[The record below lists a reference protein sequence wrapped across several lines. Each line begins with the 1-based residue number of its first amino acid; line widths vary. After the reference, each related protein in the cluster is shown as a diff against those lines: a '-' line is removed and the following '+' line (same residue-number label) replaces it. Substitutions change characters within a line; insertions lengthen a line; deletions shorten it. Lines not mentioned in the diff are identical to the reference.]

1 MHSDSRRGTNQE
13 FALQVCGN
21 TQFSAVAIQ
30 RWPHMA
36 ASLSNVLRYWRTSLA
51 DGALGEGTF
60 RAVDGKRFMVL
71 PNEALKTGSVPKP
84 LVQALFRG
92 KDGVGTVSVR
102 FWPLVTARKA
112 SHGASRADGMP
123 EIVAPVVTEG
133 FLDRS
138 GRIVP
143 TRNAIARDLLAPL
156 PRGAFALGSVEDL
169 DAFLTTTPLPEM
181 TAADGWQD
189 YRTHCRQMLDAL
201 SPGWPSDETEYL
213 PTGSGFIEVSEG
225 ADATVRG
232 MLDLYD
238 SLMANEPDTPLLR
251 QIALP
256 RLEKAADHSIE
267 KEFGRRL
274 GHSNPHFPLAEHQ
287 RQVLAWLDASKP
299 GEVIAVNGPPG
310 TGKTTLLLSAVA
322 GLWVKAALDGGD
334 PPVIVAASSN
344 NQAVTNIIDAF
355 GKDFAQGE
363 GRFAGRWLPDIK
375 SFGMFLPSHSR
386 RMEAAQRYQTE
397 AFQAECESVAYVE
410 RAQMAWLD
418 AAGKALPGSE
428 GTDVAW
434 FVEKL
439 RDQMTEE
446 ANTLRNL
453 DTALNRR
460 NACAAALLSELGEEA
475 EVEYTRRADA
485 LRVIQDGADRLAAAR
500 AALDHYLASESWLTG
515 VFGFLPSVK
524 RQRALKARLAIG
536 DQLDGLQ
543 AFARVEDIEA
553 RVSEEVRR
561 GQQSLA
567 EAKDLLARAENL
579 QQQAKASELA
589 WHQAAEA
596 FGGSDDLSDLELQ
609 ADLGTRFNLFM
620 LATHYWEGRWLM
632 AMETDLADITAS
644 HEKTGRKA
652 VEPRW
657 KRRMML
663 TPCAVATF
671 ASLPGKLSCSRYQGG
686 KFTSDSLYSFI
697 DLLIV
702 DEAGQVL
709 PEVAG
714 ASFALAKRALV
725 IGDTQ
730 QIEPI
735 SSLPDPVDIGNLK
748 DSGLIDG
755 EDVPEQITV
764 SGIRSTSG
772 SAMRL
777 AQQACQ
783 VSPWPELDRGLYLF
797 EHRRCHDEIIGFSN
811 ALCYK
816 GKLRPMR
823 GPAPADAPIPALGY
837 LHVDGRAFTAGGS
850 RANPVEASTVAA
862 WLADNRT
869 LLEGRY
875 GRPLEQVVGVVTPF
889 GQQVRAIRDACAA
902 RGITVSGR
910 DGMTIG
916 TVHAL
921 QGAERPIVIFSP
933 VYSKHADGGF
943 IDASPSMLN
952 VTVSRAKDSCL
963 VFGDMDVL
971 ATARSGSPRALLSE
985 FLSAKGTALDFAME
999 PREDLTRRD
1008 AQIEMLQHA
1017 TEHDAFLLDALEGKG
1032 QKYMIVSPWV
1042 VAGTIERTGL
1052 LDAMATARQRGAEID
1067 VFADPLLNAGQAAG
1081 GLSQM
1086 EAVERRLSEIGV
1098 AVHRVPKLHSK
1109 IVTVDKDLL
1118 CAGSFNWL
1126 SADRKGK
1133 YARHETSFVYR
1144 GGHLEEEIKIIRDGL
1159 AKRAK

>member
-1 MHSDSRRGTNQE
+1 MST
-13 FALQVCGN
+13 
-21 TQFSAVAIQ
+21 
-30 RWPHMA
+30 
-36 ASLSNVLRYWRTSLA
+36 SLSNILRYWRASLA

-60 RAVDGKRFMVL
+60 RTGDRKRFIEL
-71 PNEALKTGSVPKP
+71 PNDALKTGCLPKH
-84 LVQALFRG
+84 LVQTLFRG
-92 KDGVGTVSVR
+92 KDEASTVSVR
-102 FWPLVTARKA
+102 FWPLVTARRT
-112 SHGASRADGMP
+112 SHAVSRADGMP
-123 EIVAPVVTEG
+123 ELVAPVVTEG
-133 FLDRS
+133 FVDRA
-138 GRIVP
+138 GRIIP
-143 TRNAIARDLLAPL
+143 TRNAIARDLLTPL
-156 PRGAFALGSVEDL
+156 PRGAFALGSVEAL
-169 DAFLTTTPLPEM
+169 DAFLTTTPLPE
-181 TAADGWQD
+181 TLTADGWQD
-189 YRTHCRQMLDAL
+189 YRQHCRQMVDAL

-213 PTGSGFIEVSEG
+213 PTGNGFIEVSEG

-238 SLMANEPDTPLLR
+238 SLLADKPDTPLLH

-256 RLEKAADHSIE
+256 CLSDGTPDCLVEQ
-267 KEFGRRL
+267 EFARRL

-287 RQVLAWLDASKP
+287 RQVLAWLDATKP

-310 TGKTTLLLSAVA
+310 TGKTTMLLSAVA

-355 GKDFAQGE
+355 GKDFAAGE
-363 GRFAGRWLPDIK
+363 GAFAARWLPDIK

-386 RMEAAQRYQTE
+386 RTEAALRYQTE
-397 AFQAECESVAYVE
+397 AFQAECESVAYFE
-410 RAQMAWLD
+410 RAKAAWLE
-418 AAGKALPGSE
+418 AAEKAFPGSE
-428 GTDVAW
+428 GTDVAG
-434 FVEKL
+434 FVAKLRNRLTEEVTKL
-439 RDQMTEE
+439 RD
-446 ANTLRNL
+446 L
-453 DTALNRR
+453 DTALDRR
-460 NACAAALLSELGEEA
+460 RSCAAALSAELGDDPDA
-475 EVEYTRRADA
+475 EQARRVDA
-485 LRVIQDGADRLAAAR
+485 LRLSQDELDQLAAAR
-500 AALDHYLASESWLTG
+500 AALDHYLASESLFTG
-515 VFGFLPSVK
+515 LFGFLPSVK

-536 DQLDGLQ
+536 DLLDGLRDLS
-543 AFARVEDIEA
+543 RVEDIEA
-553 RVSEEVRR
+553 RVSEEARR
-561 GQQSLA
+561 GQKGFA
-567 EAKDLLARAENL
+567 AAKELLARAESL
-579 QQQAKASELA
+579 KEQAKASELA
-589 WHQAAEA
+589 WRKTAESFA
-596 FGGSDDLSDLELQ
+596 DSV
-609 ADLGTRFNLFM
+609 DLGELERRADIGIRFDLFL

-632 AMETDLADITAS
+632 AMEADLSNITAS

-652 VEPRW
+652 IEPRW

-686 KFTSDSLYSFI
+686 KFARDSLYNFI

-735 SSLPDPVDIGNLK
+735 SAVPKPVDIGNLN
-748 DSGLIDG
+748 DCALIDG
-755 EDVPEQITV
+755 KKVPDHVNV
-764 SGIRSTSG
+764 SGILSTGG

-777 AQQACQ
+777 AQQACKI
-783 VSPWPELDRGLYLF
+783 SPWPELDRGLYLF

-823 GPAPADAPIPALGY
+823 GLSPADAPLPALGY
-837 LHVDGRAFTAGGS
+837 LHIEGRAFTSGGS
-850 RANPVEASTVAA
+850 RANPVEARTIAA
-862 WLADNRT
+862 WLEDSRA

-875 GRPLEQVVGVVTPF
+875 GCPLEQIVGVVTPF
-889 GQQVRAIRDACAA
+889 GQQVRAIRDACTA

-916 TVHAL
+916 TIHAL
-921 QGAERPIVIFSP
+921 QGAERPVVIFSP

-963 VFGDMDVL
+963 IFGDMDVL
-971 ATARSGSPRALLSE
+971 ATARSSSPRALLSE
-985 FLSAKGTALDFAME
+985 FLDAKGKALDFAME
-999 PREDLTRRD
+999 PREDLTQGEARV
-1008 AQIEMLQHA
+1008 EMLQQA
-1017 TEHDAFLLDALEGKG
+1017 AEHDAFLLEALRGNG
-1032 QKYMIVSPWV
+1032 RRYMIVSPWV

-1052 LDAMATARQRGAEID
+1052 LDAMATASQRGAEIE
-1067 VFADPLLNAGQAAG
+1067 VFADPLLNKNPSADGE
-1081 GLSQM
+1081 SQM

-1098 AVHRVPKLHSK
+1098 AMHRVPKLHSK
-1109 IVTVDKDLL
+1109 IVTVDKELL

-1126 SADRKGK
+1126 SADRNGQ

-1144 GGHLEEEIKIIRDGL
+1144 GAHLEDEIKIIREGL
-1159 AKRAK
+1159 MQRAK

>member
-1 MHSDSRRGTNQE
+1 MST
-13 FALQVCGN
+13 
-21 TQFSAVAIQ
+21 
-30 RWPHMA
+30 
-36 ASLSNVLRYWRTSLA
+36 SLSNVLRYWRTSLA

-60 RAVDGKRFMVL
+60 RAADRKRFIEL
-71 PNEALKTGSVPKP
+71 PNDALKTGCLPKQ
-84 LVQALFRG
+84 LVQTLFRG
-92 KDGVGTVSVR
+92 KDGAGTVSVR
-102 FWPLVTARKA
+102 FWPLVTARRS
-112 SHGASRADGMP
+112 SHAASRADGMP

-133 FLDRS
+133 FVDRA
-138 GRIVP
+138 GRILP
-143 TRNAIARDLLAPL
+143 TRNAIARDLLTPL
-156 PRGAFALGSVEDL
+156 PRGAFALGSVEAL
-169 DAFLTTTPLPEM
+169 DEFLATTPLPEM
-181 TAADGWQD
+181 MSADGWQN
-189 YRTHCRQMLDAL
+189 YRQHCRQMVDAL

-238 SLMANEPDTPLLR
+238 SLLADEPDTPLLR

-256 RLEKAADHSIE
+256 RLSDVAPDCHIE
-267 KEFGRRL
+267 QEFARRL
-274 GHSNPHFPLAEHQ
+274 GHSNPRFPLAEQQ
-287 RQVLAWLDASKP
+287 RQVLAWLDAAKP

-310 TGKTTLLLSAVA
+310 TGKTTMLLSAVA

-355 GKDFAQGE
+355 GKDFAAGE
-363 GRFAGRWLPDIK
+363 GVFAARWLPDIK

-397 AFQAECESVAYVE
+397 AFQSECESLAYVE
-410 RAQMAWLD
+410 RAKAAWLE
-418 AAGKALPGSE
+418 AAGKAFPDSE
-428 GTDVAW
+428 GQDVAW
-434 FVEKL
+434 FVAKLRNLLTDGVNKL
-439 RDQMTEE
+439 RD
-446 ANTLRNL
+446 L
-453 DTALNRR
+453 DTALDRR
-460 NACAAALLSELGEEA
+460 RTCAAALLAELGEDPDAEQARRANTVDASRKEA
-475 EVEYTRRADA
+475 E
-485 LRVIQDGADRLAAAR
+485 RLAAAH
-500 AALDHYLASESWLTG
+500 AALTHFLASESWLTG
-515 VFGFLPSVK
+515 MFGFLPSIK
-524 RQRALKARLAIG
+524 RKRALRARLAIG
-536 DQLDGLQ
+536 EDLDVFQ
-543 AFARVEDIEA
+543 NATRVEDIET
-553 RVSEEVRR
+553 RVMDALIDRKQALSIAE
-561 GQQSLA
+561 QSLS
-567 EAKDLLARAENL
+567 RAESL
-579 QQQAKASELA
+579 QEQGKVSELA
-589 WHQAAEA
+589 WREAAES
-596 FGGSDDLSDLELQ
+596 FGDPEDLSELERR
-609 ADLGTRFNLFM
+609 ADIGTRFDLFL

-632 AMETDLADITAS
+632 AMEADLATIAAS

-671 ASLPGKLSCSRYQGG
+671 ASLPSKLSCSRFQGG
-686 KFTSDSLYSFI
+686 KFASDSLYNFI

-714 ASFALAKRALV
+714 ASFALAKRTLV

-735 SSLPDPVDIGNLK
+735 SAVPGPVDIGNLK

-755 EDVPEQITV
+755 EEVPDLIYDSSV
-764 SGIRSTSG
+764 RSTRG

-777 AQQACQ
+777 AQQACKI
-783 VSPWPELDRGLYLF
+783 SPWPELDRGLYLF
-797 EHRRCHDEIIGFSN
+797 EHRRCYDEIIGFSN

-823 GPAPADAPIPALGY
+823 GQSPADAPLPALGF
-837 LHVDGRAFTAGGS
+837 LHVEGRAFTSGGS
-850 RANPVEASTVAA
+850 RANPVEARTIAA
-862 WLADNRT
+862 WLEDSRA

-875 GRPLEQVVGVVTPF
+875 GRPLEQIVGVVTPF
-889 GQQVRAIRDACAA
+889 GQQVRAIRDACTA

-921 QGAERPIVIFSP
+921 QGAERPVVIFSP

-943 IDASPSMLN
+943 IDASPSILN

-985 FLSAKGTALDFAME
+985 FLATKGKALDFAME
-999 PREDLTRRD
+999 PREDLTRGEAR
-1008 AQIEMLQHA
+1008 IEMLQQA
-1017 TEHDAFLLDALEGKG
+1017 VEHDAFLLAVLRGEGRR
-1032 QKYMIVSPWV
+1032 YMIVSPWV

-1052 LDAMATARQRGAEID
+1052 LDAMATARQRGAEIE
-1067 VFADPLLNAGQAAG
+1067 VFADPLLNTGPAAG
-1081 GLSQM
+1081 GVSQM
-1086 EAVERRLSEIGV
+1086 EAVEHRLSEIGV
-1098 AVHRVPKLHSK
+1098 AMHRVPKLHSK
-1109 IVTVDKDLL
+1109 IVTVDTDLL

-1126 SADRKGK
+1126 SADRKGQ
-1133 YARHETSFVYR
+1133 YARHETSFIYR
-1144 GGHLEEEIKIIRDGL
+1144 GAHLKDEIKIIREGL
-1159 AKRAK
+1159 MQRAK

>member
-1 MHSDSRRGTNQE
+1 
-13 FALQVCGN
+13 
-21 TQFSAVAIQ
+21 
-30 RWPHMA
+30 MA
-36 ASLSNVLRYWRTSLA
+36 ATLPNILRYWRTSLA

-60 RAVDGKRFMVL
+60 RAADRKRFLVL
-71 PNEALKTGSVPKP
+71 PKEALKTGCLPKP

-92 KDGVGTVSVR
+92 KDGAGTVSVR
-102 FWPLVTARKA
+102 FWPLVAARKA
-112 SHGASRADGMP
+112 SHAASRTDGMP

-133 FLDRS
+133 FVDRA

-143 TRNAIARDLLAPL
+143 TRNAIARDLLTPL
-156 PRGAFALGSVEDL
+156 PRGAFSLGSVEAL

-181 TAADGWQD
+181 TTADGWQD
-189 YRTHCRQMLDAL
+189 YRQHCRQMVDAL
-201 SPGWPSDETEYL
+201 SPGWPSEETEYL
-213 PTGSGFIEVSEG
+213 PTGSGFIEPSEG
-225 ADATVRG
+225 ADAAVRG
-232 MLDLYD
+232 ILDLYD
-238 SLMANEPDTPLLR
+238 SLLADEPDTPLLS
-251 QIALP
+251 QIAVP
-256 RLEKAADHSIE
+256 RPERPPDHSIE
-267 KEFGRRL
+267 RNFARRL

-287 RQVLAWLDASKP
+287 RQVLAWLDVAKP

-310 TGKTTLLLSAVA
+310 TGKTTMLLSAVA

-355 GKDFAQGE
+355 GKDFGAGE
-363 GRFAGRWLPDIK
+363 GVFAGRWLPEIE
-375 SFGMFLPSHSR
+375 SYGMFLPSHSR

-410 RAQMAWLD
+410 RARAAWLAAAKKAFPD
-418 AAGKALPGSE
+418 AD
-428 GTDVAW
+428 GTDIASLVSRIRDRMV
-434 FVEKL
+434 VEADKL
-439 RDQMTEE
+439 GQIDKAYDRRGTCAD
-446 ANTLRNL
+446 
-453 DTALNRR
+453 ALQ
-460 NACAAALLSELGEEA
+460 SELGENPEA
-475 EVEYTRRADA
+475 EQARRADA
-485 LRVIQDGADRLAAAR
+485 VRAEQETVDRLNDSR

-524 RQRALKARLAIG
+524 RKRALRARLAIG
-536 DQLDGLQ
+536 DRLGGLQ
-543 AFARVEDIEA
+543 DMTCIEDIELQVA
-553 RVSEEVRR
+553 KALRQ
-561 GQQSLA
+561 GQETLGSATQRLA
-567 EAKDLLARAENL
+567 LAQKLRE
-579 QQQAKASELA
+579 QAKASELA
-589 WHQAAEA
+589 WREAAEA
-596 FGGSDDLSDLELQ
+596 FGGSDDLNVLERQ
-609 ADLGTRFNLFM
+609 ADLGARFDLFL

-632 AMETDLADITAS
+632 AMEADLGTITTS

-652 VEPRW
+652 VVPRW

-671 ASLPGKLSCSRYQGG
+671 ASLPGKLSCSRYKGG
-686 KFTSDSLYSFI
+686 RFASDSLYNFI

-735 SSLPDPVDIGNLK
+735 SALPGPVDIGNLR
-748 DSGLIDG
+748 DSGLIDS
-755 EDVPEQITV
+755 EEVPDHLTA
-764 SGIRSTSG
+764 SGVRSTNG

-777 AQQACQ
+777 AQQACS
-783 VSPWPELDRGLYLF
+783 VAPWPELDRGLYLF

-823 GPAPADAPIPALGY
+823 GPAPEGAPLPALGY
-837 LHVDGRAFTAGGS
+837 LHVEGRAFTSGGS
-850 RANPVEASTVAA
+850 RTNPVEARTIAA
-862 WLADNRT
+862 WLEDNRA

-875 GRPLEQVVGVVTPF
+875 GRPLEQVVGIVTPF
-889 GQQVRAIRDACAA
+889 GQQVRTIRDACTA
-902 RGITVSGR
+902 RGISVSGN

-921 QGAERPIVIFSP
+921 QGAERPVVIFSP

-985 FLSAKGTALDFAME
+985 FLTVRGKALDFAME
-999 PREDLTRRD
+999 PREDLTRGD
-1008 AQIEMLQHA
+1008 AHIEMLQHA
-1017 TEHDAFLLDALEGKG
+1017 AEHDDFLLNALHGEGR
-1032 QKYMIVSPWV
+1032 KYMIVSPWV
-1042 VAGTIERTGL
+1042 VGGTIERTGL
-1052 LDAMATARQRGAEID
+1052 LDAMEAARQRGADID
-1067 VFADPLLNAGQAAG
+1067 VFADPLLNTGAGVG

-1086 EAVERRLSEIGV
+1086 EAVKRRLSAIGV
-1098 AVHRVPKLHSK
+1098 VVHQIPKLHSK
-1109 IVTVDKDLL
+1109 VVTVDNNLL

-1126 SADRKGK
+1126 SADRQGQ

-1144 GGHLEEEIKIIRDGL
+1144 GPHLEAEIEIIRDGL
-1159 AKRAK
+1159 MRRTK